1 MTASAGASAG
11 TGSAAVG
18 SLDGYFAE
26 AAGWDRDRRVEQ
38 LQSARRAWW
47 VAGGACVVAVLAV
60 AAVLALTP
68 LKSTQPY
75 VIRVDNSTGIVDV
88 VPALDRGVEPSELV
102 TRYLLNGYVTARER
116 YVYAMAESDY
126 GLVGATQ
133 SPALNQL
140 WQAAWDR
147 ANPASPLNTYRDGT
161 TVRVQVKAISFLA
174 RTGGARD
181 TAQVRFLTATRVGGG
196 GAERIAHWIAT
207 LQYTYRTPSKDP
219 GQRALNPLGFRV
231 TEYRREPEVLL
242 LPEGTKV
249 AAQNG
254 RGGRS

>member
-1 MTASAGASAG
+1 MTGIGEAGV
-11 TGSAAVG
+11 AAARR
-18 SLDGYFAE
+18 LEGYFEE
-26 AAGWDRDRRVEQ
+26 AAGWDRDRRIEEAR
-38 LQSARRAWW
+38 SARRAWW

-60 AAVLALTP
+60 ASVLALTP

-126 GLVGATQ
+126 GLVGASQ

-161 TVRVQVKAISFLA
+161 TVRVQVKAITFLI
-174 RTGGARD
+174 RPVGAPD

-196 GAERIAHWIAT
+196 GSERVAHWIAT
-207 LQYTYRTPSKDP
+207 LQYTYRAPSKDP
-219 GQRALNPLGFRV
+219 AQRSLNPLGFRV

-249 AAQNG
+249 ASQGA